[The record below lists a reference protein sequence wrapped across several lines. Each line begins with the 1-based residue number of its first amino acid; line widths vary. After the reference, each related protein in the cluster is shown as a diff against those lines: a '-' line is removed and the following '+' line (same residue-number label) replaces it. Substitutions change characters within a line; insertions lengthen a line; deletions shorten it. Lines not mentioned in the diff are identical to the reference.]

1 MKNSKRWLQIILC
14 IVLAVALIVG
24 FGEILNKSDKDQQN
38 NADTGNVVADE
49 KNQEQDAKDSE

>member
-1 MKNSKRWLQIILC
+1 MKKSKRWLQIILC

-38 NADTGNVVADE
+38 SVETGNVVADDN
-49 KNQEQDAKDSE
+49 NQEQDA

>member
-38 NADTGNVVADE
+38 NADTAQKKIWR
-49 KNQEQDAKDSE
+49 KNHRRRFLM